1 MERSFFCIFERLED
15 TRNEKGKIYP
25 LMDVIIL
32 ALYGVL
38 IGFKDFT
45 NMSYYL
51 KKQEDVLTKKA
62 GTFCRGSVT

>member
-1 MERSFFCIFERLED
+1 MEKSFFSIFEDIED

-38 IGFKDFT
+38 IGFEDFT

-51 KKQEDVLTKKA
+51 K
-62 GTFCRGSVT
+62 